1 MRHAVE
7 LAQKLGAALS
17 ARGWTLA
24 VAESCTGGL
33 LGATITRVPGSSGYF
48 LGGVIA
54 YANALKV
61 QLLDVDPDLLA
72 REGAVSAAVAAAM
85 AQGVRTLCHASLG
98 LGVTGIAGPGGGTP
112 EKSVGLVYI
121 GLATAEGCWTWEH
134 RWQGTRYANQFASV
148 TAALE
153 HALAYLATA

>member
-1 MRHAVE
+1 MRYAIL
-7 LAQKLGAALS
+7 LAQRLGAALS
-17 ARGWTLA
+17 ARRWTLA

-33 LGATITRVPGSSGYF
+33 LGATLTRIPGSSAYF

-54 YANALKV
+54 YANAVKV
-61 QLLDVDPDLLA
+61 QLLDVDPELLA
-72 REGAVSAAVAAAM
+72 REGAVSAPVAAAM
-85 AQGVRTLCHASLG
+85 AQGVRTRCQASLG

-112 EKSVGLVYI
+112 EKPVGLVYI
-121 GLATAEGCWTWEH
+121 GLATADGTWTWEH
-134 RWQGTRYANQFASV
+134 RWQGTRYANQGASV